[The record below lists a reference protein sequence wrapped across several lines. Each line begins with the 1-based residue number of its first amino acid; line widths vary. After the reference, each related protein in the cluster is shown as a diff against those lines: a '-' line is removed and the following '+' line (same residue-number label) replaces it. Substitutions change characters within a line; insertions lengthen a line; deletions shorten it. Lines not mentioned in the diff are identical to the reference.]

1 MGGGL
6 SPTES
11 SDDKKEK
18 EELKKKK
25 DRKQLLSLPD
35 PNSSLKPFKDPPH
48 HIWNKILTALHT
60 LHNPV
65 LHLSFSSE
73 SYVPLTPY
81 RSNTLTFFLYL
92 NTSLIPPQA
101 LCTYCSFCLE
111 HFLPRFSNVLLLLII
126 WISCVCH
133 LCSGPSVTT
142 LVQFILPLSLFLLV
156 PCLIF
161 FLGINTHHSII
172 FCLSPL

>member
-48 HIWNKILTALHT
+48 HI
-60 LHNPV
+60 
-65 LHLSFSSE
+65 
-73 SYVPLTPY
+73 
-81 RSNTLTFFLYL
+81 
-92 NTSLIPPQA
+92 
-101 LCTYCSFCLE
+101 
-111 HFLPRFSNVLLLLII
+111 
-126 WISCVCH
+126 
-133 LCSGPSVTT
+133 
-142 LVQFILPLSLFLLV
+142 
-156 PCLIF
+156 
-161 FLGINTHHSII
+161 
-172 FCLSPL
+172 